1 MAKHISKHTHRIFNF
16 SAGPAPLPTT
26 VMLRAQ
32 EQFSNYNDLGMGI
45 MEMSHRDVDGPVQQQ
60 MENARTLLID
70 LLKIPSNF
78 RVLFFQGGAHGQFAA
93 VPMNL
98 LEERKQA
105 SYVITGYWSQRAA
118 DEGKKYADVHI
129 AASSEEQKF
138 RCLPDEPWNVPEDSA
153 YVHFCANETIHGC
166 EYLTEPS
173 GVPDSV
179 PLIGDFTSTLLSRE
193 IEWSK
198 YGAIYASGGKNLGP
212 AGVCAA
218 IVREDLLDRQTLSAC
233 PSVLDWEKMNS
244 STPIPN
250 IYNTPPT
257 FLVYMMALNLE
268 FIKENGGVEALQR
281 RARARAHKL
290 YDIIDSSNDFYW
302 NGNTKSQRSLMNV
315 CMRIGGEKGNPEL
328 EKLFTKE
335 SAEAGMLQLF
345 GHPLFGGLRV
355 TLYNGIPDEAVDKCA
370 EFMMNFM
377 QKHS

>member
-1 MAKHISKHTHRIFNF
+1 
-16 SAGPAPLPTT
+16 
-26 VMLRAQ
+26 MLQA
-32 EQFSNYNDLGMGI
+32 EKEFSNYKGLGMGI
-45 MEMSHRDVDGPVQQQ
+45 MEMSHRDAGGPVQQY
-60 MENARTLLID
+60 MERTRNLLID
-70 LLKIPSNF
+70 LLKIPENF
-78 RVLFFQGGAHGQFAA
+78 RVLLFQGGAHGQFAA

-98 LEERKQA
+98 LEQRKRA

-129 AASSEEQKF
+129 AATSEGQKF
-138 RCLPDEPWNVPEDSA
+138 RSLPEEPWNIAEDSA

-166 EYLTEPS
+166 EYLTEPA
-173 GVPDSV
+173 GVPADV
-179 PLIGDFTSTLLSRE
+179 PLVGDFTSTLLSRE
-193 IEWSK
+193 IDWSK

-212 AGVCAA
+212 AGVCAT
-218 IVREDLLDRQTLSAC
+218 IVREDLLDRQIFYGC
-233 PSVLDWEKMNS
+233 PSVLDWAKMNAS
-244 STPIPN
+244 VPIPN

-257 FLVYMMALNLE
+257 FLVYMTALNLE
-268 FIKENGGVEALQR
+268 FIKENGGVEGLQQ
-281 RARARAHKL
+281 RAKARAHRL
-290 YDIIDSSNDFYW
+290 YDIIDGSNEFYW

-335 SAEAGMLQLF
+335 STEAGMLQLC

-370 EFMMNFM
+370 EFMLNFM

>member
-1 MAKHISKHTHRIFNF
+1 MATKISKHAHRVFNF
-16 SAGPAPLPTT
+16 SAGPAPLPTA
-26 VMLRAQ
+26 VMLRA
-32 EQFSNYNDLGMGI
+32 EAEFSNYKGLGMGI
-45 MEMSHRDVDGPVQQQ
+45 MEMSHRDAGGPVQTYV
-60 MENARTLLID
+60 EKARTLLID
-70 LLKIPSNF
+70 LLKIPDNF

-98 LEERKQA
+98 LEQRKMA

-118 DEGKKYADVHI
+118 DEAKKYAHVQI

-138 RCLPDEPWNVPEDSA
+138 RSLPEEPWGVSEDSA

-179 PLIGDFTSTLLSRE
+179 PLVGDFTSTLLSRT
-193 IEWSK
+193 IDWSK
-198 YGAIYASGGKNLGP
+198 YGVVYASGGKNLGP

-218 IVREDLLDRQTLSAC
+218 IIREDLLAREAHATC
-233 PSVLDWEKMNS
+233 PSVLDWSKMNS
-244 STPIPN
+244 STPIAS

-257 FLVYMMALNLE
+257 YLIYMTALNLE
-268 FIKENGGVEALQR
+268 YIQEHGGVEGLQQR
-281 RARARAHKL
+281 SAARANKL

-335 SAEAGMLQLF
+335 SEEAGMLQLF

-355 TLYNGIPDEAVDKCA
+355 TLYNGIPDEAVEKCA
-370 EFMMNFM
+370 DFMLEFMN
-377 QKHS
+377 KHS

>member
-1 MAKHISKHTHRIFNF
+1 MAKNVSKYANRIFNF
-16 SAGPAPLPTT
+16 SAGPAPLPTP
-26 VMLRAQ
+26 VMLQAQ
-32 EQFSNYNDLGMGI
+32 QEFSNYKGFGMGI
-45 MEMSHRDVDGPVQQQ
+45 MEMSHRDAGGPVQQY
-60 MENARTLLID
+60 MEMTRKLLID
-70 LLKIPSNF
+70 LLKIPENF
-78 RVLFFQGGAHGQFAA
+78 RVLLFQGGAHGQFAA

-98 LEERKQA
+98 LEQRKQA

-129 AASSEEQKF
+129 AATSEEQKF
-138 RCLPDEPWNVPEDSA
+138 RSLPEEPWNIPEDSA

-166 EYLTEPS
+166 EYLTEPT
-173 GVPDSV
+173 GVPDDV

-193 IEWSK
+193 IDWSK

-212 AGVCAA
+212 AGVCAT
-218 IVREDLLDRQTLSAC
+218 IVREDLLQRETSTGC
-233 PSVLDWEKMNS
+233 PSVLDWSKMNS

-257 FLVYMMALNLE
+257 FLVYMTAINLQ
-268 FIKENGGVEALQR
+268 FIKENGGVEALQDR
-281 RARARAHKL
+281 SKARALKL
-290 YDIIDSSNDFYW
+290 YDIIDGSNDFYW

-335 SAEAGMLQLF
+335 SEAAGMLQLF

-370 EFMMNFM
+370 EFMMDFM
-377 QKHS
+377 KKHS